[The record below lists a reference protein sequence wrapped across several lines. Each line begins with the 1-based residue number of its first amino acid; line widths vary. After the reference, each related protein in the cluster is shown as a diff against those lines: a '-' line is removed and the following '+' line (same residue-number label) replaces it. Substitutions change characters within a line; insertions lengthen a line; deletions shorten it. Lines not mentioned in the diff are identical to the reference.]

1 MAVGGGLGAM
11 EQYTA
16 NSNSSTEQI
25 VVQAGQIQQQV
36 REAVPGE
43 RTVPAPS
50 SGAVCAP
57 QCQNQPGVSRYCPLA
72 RLPDVG
78 HLISAP

>member
-1 MAVGGGLGAM
+1 M

-36 REAVPGE
+36 QEVVLGE
-43 RTVPAPS
+43 RTGPAPS
-50 SGAVCAP
+50 GRAVCAP
-57 QCQNQPGVSRYCPLA
+57 QCQNQPGVWRYGLLT
-72 RLPDVG
+72 RLPALG
-78 HLISAP
+78 HLISAR